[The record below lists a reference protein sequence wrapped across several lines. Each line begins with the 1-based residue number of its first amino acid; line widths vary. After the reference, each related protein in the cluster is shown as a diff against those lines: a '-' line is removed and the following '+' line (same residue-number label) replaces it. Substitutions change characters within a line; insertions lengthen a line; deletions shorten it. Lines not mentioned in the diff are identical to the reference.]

1 MSLTRFVMLVVL
13 VLGSS
18 LASAADT
25 GASSLSKPR
34 DWQGFLLSE
43 DASLSTLRTAFLD
56 NAYPADSPNWSALA
70 VAERPKT
77 VREWQTF
84 LRDEPKIE
92 AELDEYLRR
101 ERPGMWM
108 VTPEVAKRYYNSPFY
123 TTDRNEKRPVVK
135 DAAKEGKEKADWFD
149 SNRIMVGSLGLSGKG
164 ARTCWL
170 VQGLNGNV
178 RYPVP
183 VATTNDKGLVNI
195 SVEPE
200 RPALTRAEQIE
211 KRDAVFPRWAWV
223 VGVSTSKLS
232 ESDVS
237 GADETRAYF
246 LGRAYAINPYMSLV
260 GGVSNE
266 SPLAIGFCLDLG
278 IVNFK
283 P

>member
-43 DASLSTLRTAFLD
+43 DQDLQKAVLT
-56 NAYPADSPNWSALA
+56 PDSPAESWLTACGVTVPTTAL
-70 VAERPKT
+70 
-77 VREWQTF
+77 EWQT
-84 LRDEPKIE
+84 LLADPAMRPT
-92 AELDEYLRR
+92 LDAYVRQKG
-101 ERPGMWM
+101 PQGYM
-108 VTPEVAKRYYNSPFY
+108 VTPEVAERYYNSLFY
-123 TTDRNEKRPVVK
+123 STDPNEKRPVVK

-149 SNRIMVGSLGLSGKG
+149 SNRIMVGSLGVSGKG
-164 ARTCWL
+164 AQTCWL

-183 VATTNDKGLVNI
+183 VAPTNDKGLVNI

-200 RPALTRAEQIE
+200 RPAHTRAEQIE